1 MDFIPH
7 FASFTTFIDP
17 ANFTN
22 KSINVLS
29 HQIFDT
35 SGILALTFWVVE
47 LYRFPVTKTARA
59 FPREMQSS
67 CRIEPNDVLFSLDM
81 FSIWQIP
88 KKESIVWHQMFCLCY
103 LRICASCVFTF
114 SHRKTEH
121 QLNDPCDIFYHLIID
136 R

>member
-1 MDFIPH
+1 MINRHLFYFS
-7 FASFTTFIDP
+7 FATFIDP
-17 ANFTN
+17 NFLN
-22 KSINVLS
+22 RYINNVLS

-47 LYRFPVTKTARA
+47 PYRFPVTKTAPA

-103 LRICASCVFTF
+103 LRICASCVSRLRLVF
-114 SHRKTEH
+114 
-121 QLNDPCDIFYHLIID
+121 LIEKQNSTS
-136 R
+136 